1 MEKDFRRIGNMDMVF
16 GFERDVLA
24 DAICKDGDI
33 IYDISPLGNT
43 EDIISDIE
51 ENMEYLLEKHSL
63 LLVETKYKSETVE
76 VLYKG
81 KYILVFDYE
90 EEYNDWRKAGSYLV
104 YSMSHLHVIND
115 YVQAKIK
122 LLGQELVTIQE
133 LKHFILNGKCKQ
145 IF

>member
-1 MEKDFRRIGNMDMVF
+1 MRKDEQNMDMVF

-24 DAICKDGDI
+24 DAICKDGEI
-33 IYDISPLGNT
+33 TYDISPLGNT

-63 LLVETKYKSETVE
+63 LLVETKYKGKTVE

-81 KYILVFDYE
+81 KYILVIDYE
-90 EEYNDWRKAGSYLV
+90 EEYNEWRKAGSYLV
-104 YSMSHLHVIND
+104 YSLNHIYVIND
-115 YVQAKIK
+115 YLQAKIT
-122 LLGQELVTIQE
+122 LLGQEVVTMQE
-133 LKHFILNGKCKQ
+133 LQHFILNGKCKQ